1 MPNAWVYIRLDYFC
15 VVTYQKKVVT
25 QLLAKRESF
34 KKRERSNV
42 IPNTTLFDQML
53 KFGWPQLDFLISF
66 SLAGRSKHTWKEDC
80 ICLMGLFFFLR
91 EAMRFKGVSKRLIS
105 CVLLK
110 PVYESLSSKSTF
122 QKCKTWTLQKRY
134 LELAMCKMPDV
145 CHFLIVTSLACHL
158 SH

>member
-80 ICLMGLFFFLR
+80 ICLMGLFFFCAR
-91 EAMRFKGVSKRLIS
+91 P
-105 CVLLK
+105 CVLK
-110 PVYESLSSKSTF
+110 
-122 QKCKTWTLQKRY
+122 
-134 LELAMCKMPDV
+134 ELARDWSRV
-145 CHFLIVTSLACHL
+145 CFWNHSMRAWVLNPLFRSVRLTKKVFRTSYVQNARCLPF
-158 SH
+158 SNSN